1 MKYLIEYEI
10 CLDEDF
16 PNEVKF
22 MKIGFVIADENEFYP
37 FLDFARE
44 NGAKEYKKRVGRK

>member
-1 MKYLIEYEI
+1 
-10 CLDEDF
+10 
-16 PNEVKF
+16 

-44 NGAKEYKKRVGRK
+44 NGAKENKKRNRDYIEIS